1 MIVMFRSCAIWRSG
15 FMSTVRPYRW
25 TGMIAFVR
33 GVIAAATAAASMF
46 IVRSSTSTRMG
57 RAFAYRIASTVA
69 KNVNETVM
77 TSSPAET
84 PHARIAS
91 CSASV
96 PLPTPTLCLVPMNE
110 ANSWSNAF
118 TFGPMVSC
126 MLSRT
131 SSIAR
136 RTSSRIVAYCAFR
149 STRGIS
155 CVATAVMALSSPSY
169 LHPLRE
175 VLEPRVGMRVDADEA
190 REIADVLFEL
200 YRGVSGPHRARWHR
214 VAHDAPGTDERVLAD
229 LDARE
234 DRAVRADPGAP
245 AHDAALHAIEVRRAL
260 RVRIVGEHDMRPE
273 EDVVVNLRELK
284 EATG

>member
-1 MIVMFRSCAIWRSG
+1 MIMMLRSCAICRSG
-15 FMSTVRPYRW
+15 FRSTVRPYRW

-118 TFGPMVSC
+118 TFGPIVSC

-131 SSIAR
+131 SSMAR

-155 CVATAVMALSSPSY
+155 CVAIAVMPSPSC
-169 LHPLRE
+169 LHPLGK
-175 VLEPRVGMRVDADEA
+175 VLEPRVRVGVDADETC
-190 REIADVLFEL
+190 EIADVVLEL
-200 YRGVSGPHRARWHR
+200 HRGIPRPHGSRRHR
-214 VAHDAPGTDERVLAD
+214 MAHDASRADERILAD
-229 LDARE
+229 LDARQ
-234 DRAVRADPGAP
+234 DRAVRADPRSSA
-245 AHDAALHAIEVRRAL
+245 DDTALYAVEVGGAL
-260 RVRIVGEHDMRPE
+260 RVRIVREHHVRPE
-273 EDVVVNLRELK
+273 KDVVFDLGEL
-284 EATG
+284 